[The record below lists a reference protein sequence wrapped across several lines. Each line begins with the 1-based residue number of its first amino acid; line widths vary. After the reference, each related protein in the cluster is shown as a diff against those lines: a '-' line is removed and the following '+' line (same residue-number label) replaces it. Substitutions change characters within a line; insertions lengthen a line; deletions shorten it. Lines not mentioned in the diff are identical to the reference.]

1 MTKQELANFCIEKI
15 EDKKFQLEK
24 EPLEYTFYK
33 NLLDK
38 YNLKSLLSIL
48 NIPPTDIMTAF
59 LGITITDKD
68 FSIILNDVG
77 SFGILLERAKGIEY
91 SYLIDFIEAALRS
104 GTISKIRDYF
114 EESNTIKIRRLF
126 PMPDDIPPMVHD
138 ELNDFISFIISS
150 TRDGAVDMSTLLYYC
165 EVYPKKVL
173 YVLKLIVELNK
184 MEMTIPMAFINEDTI
199 GENAE
204 RDVNG
209 NIHIHAKKDEINKRV
224 PGAESIIKEFAVIK
238 DHGDSVIANRRK
250 QVKTLEKEIKAYEEF
265 LSEVLKLDDAKEIKN
280 FDVVVEKISDK
291 RLRKEYL
298 KLVFEHN
305 NEEYMKLDSRLNEFK
320 ANSSTNYLS
329 LLQEYDIKKDEIDIK
344 LVMRNTL
351 DEVKDILMFLNN
363 ITDDKELIIKAL
375 ETTDIDTMISIK
387 DLVNKGVLDEECLL
401 KNPLLFIKDSDV
413 YKSLL
418 SSIEC
423 SHKHS
428 VDLVNISNN
437 PSILINNNLLE
448 DNLTI
453 IENYSLTRG
462 LKSDVDCSF
471 LRLEG
476 LNSKIDKILEL
487 GYEDLLEKD
496 LSLLNEDNWDRIYVL
511 KAIGFMPSTKEELI
525 NQLRTDTFI
534 VPDSSLD
541 NYIHNVVEYCDKDFK
556 LDSDFMDDY
565 YNSDRTINVNGVIL
579 SRQRILRNKDMSFQ
593 TLIKGS
599 ILSKDEIDILIGELE
614 PKTYKIEG

>member
-15 EDKKFQLEK
+15 EDKKFQLEA

-33 NLLDK
+33 NLLDE
-38 YNLKSLLSIL
+38 YNLKSLFSIL
-48 NIPPTDIMTAF
+48 NIPPTDVMTAF
-59 LGITITDKD
+59 LGVSITDKNFD
-68 FSIILNDVG
+68 IIINDVG

-104 GTISKIRDYF
+104 DTISKIRDYF
-114 EESNTIKIRRLF
+114 EESNTIRLRRLF
-126 PMPDDIPPMVHD
+126 PMPDDVSPMAKD
-138 ELNDFISFIISS
+138 TINDFISFIIASA
-150 TRDGAVDMSTLLYYC
+150 RDGSVDMSTLLYYC

-173 YVLKLIVELNK
+173 SILKLITELDK
-184 MEMTIPMAFINEDTI
+184 MEMTIPIAFINDDTI

-204 RDVNG
+204 RDVTG
-209 NIHIHAKKDEINKRV
+209 RIHIRANRNEINKRI
-224 PGAESIIKEFAVIK
+224 PGAELIIKKFAVIK
-238 DHGDSVIANRRK
+238 DWGENVIANRNK
-250 QVKTLEKEIKAYEEF
+250 HVKTLEKEIKAYEEF
-265 LSEVLKLDDAKEIKN
+265 LAEVLKLDDAKEIKN

-291 RLRKEYL
+291 RLRNEYL

-351 DEVKDILMFLNN
+351 DEVKDILKFLNN

-401 KNPLLFIKDSDV
+401 ENPLLFIKDSDV
-413 YKSLL
+413 YKSLR

-423 SHKHS
+423 SHKHGI
-428 VDLVNISNN
+428 DLVNISNN
-437 PSILINNNLLE
+437 PSILLNNSLLD
-448 DNLTI
+448 DNITI
-453 IENYSLTRG
+453 IENYSLAKE
-462 LKSDVDCSF
+462 LKPDVDCSF

-511 KAIGFMPSTKEELI
+511 KAIGVMPKDKEELI
-525 NQLRTDTFI
+525 KYLRINPFV
-534 VPDSSLD
+534 VPDNLLN
-541 NYIHNVVEYCDKDFK
+541 NYIHNVVEYCDIDFK
-556 LDSDFMDDY
+556 LDSSFIEDY
-565 YNSDRTINVNGVIL
+565 YNSSRTLNINGVIL
-579 SRQRILRNKDMSFQ
+579 SKNRILNNGEISFQ
-593 TLIKGS
+593 SVIKGC
-599 ILSKDEIDILIGELE
+599 ILSKDEIDILIGELKQ
-614 PKTYKIEG
+614 KTYEIEA